1 MAHERRQSEQL
12 KLSFAAKASSGS
24 SQPEPHP
31 KAVPC
36 LQEAMREGNSED
48 LQRRDPVLAVSDARA
63 FLTPSQFAQ
72 LTGFSIHT
80 IRDWAQQ
87 GLLPAIKVGNR
98 LRFERD
104 GAILALRNLNKKRRR
119 RKRQGQSQ
127 SKT

>member
-1 MAHERRQSEQL
+1 MAGNRGNKSAPVAGREDPAPDLTGHAQHAQSL
-12 KLSFAAKASSGS
+12 ISA
-24 SQPEPHP
+24 
-31 KAVPC
+31 
-36 LQEAMREGNSED
+36 
-48 LQRRDPVLAVSDARA
+48 RD
-63 FLTPSQFAQ
+63 FAQ
-72 LTGFSIHT
+72 LTGFSVHT

-119 RKRQGQSQ
+119 RKRHAEGQ